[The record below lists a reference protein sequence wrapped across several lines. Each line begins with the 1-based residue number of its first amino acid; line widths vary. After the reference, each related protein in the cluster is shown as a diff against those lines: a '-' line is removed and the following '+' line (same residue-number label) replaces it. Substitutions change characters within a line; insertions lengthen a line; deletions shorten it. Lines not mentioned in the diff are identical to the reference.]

1 METQTTETQLL
12 EWHYEENGQRK
23 GPVSAQEIEQLIAA
37 GKITYG
43 SMVWKK
49 GLSDWQPVENSGLKI
64 FLQDS
69 PPPLHGTMVNNTIV
83 WTLAFAPIL
92 GYILEYFVA
101 GAIHRNEV
109 VAEMAAD
116 AGQYWYITLILN
128 LSLSY
133 FDENRLRNAGV
144 NTDKFKGMTWLIP
157 VYLFQRAKYLK
168 QNKAYFIV
176 WLICFAFILF
186 G

>member
-1 METQTTETQLL
+1 MTDATSAAIPG
-12 EWHYEENGQRK
+12 EWHYDEDGQRK
-23 GPVSAQEIEQLIAA
+23 GPVPASEMERLIAA

-49 GLSDWQPVENSGLKI
+49 GLPEWQPVENSELNI
-64 FLQDS
+64 HLHNS
-69 PPPLHGTMVNNTIV
+69 PPPLTGTMVNNTIV
-83 WTLAFAPIL
+83 WTLAFAPVL
-92 GYILEYFVA
+92 GFLLEYFVA
-101 GAIHRNEV
+101 GAVHRNEF
-109 VAEMAAD
+109 VAESAASS
-116 AGQYWYITLILN
+116 GQYWYITLILN
-128 LSLSY
+128 LALSY
-133 FDENRLRNAGV
+133 LDENRLRKAGV